1 MANTTTFTLDS
12 VQTENGLVARF
23 RKMVAD
29 YRLYRQTLEELQSLS
44 SRELAD
50 LGLSRASVR
59 QIAREAVYGA

>member
-1 MANTTTFTLDS
+1 MANTTTFTLNS